1 MGMRQVGLH
10 MLRNPHRFYKLIR
23 SELIETGESYDSY
36 CWNVFH
42 GNVWGDDVV
51 AAGFGD
57 MWNLAVSVISPAFSK
72 PINLFH
78 NKQQPDI
85 VIVANGG
92 SWLINDDKRCTHF
105 SATRSIDEN
114 FKIAGSNLRTTLGS
128 PAKNLIPIKLV
139 SREKAREVAAKD
151 YARQQ
156 KLMNLEN
163 MREVAKNID
172 YLNEGV
178 CKLIAEKDRLLDVKE
193 SVEYQLQMI
202 GVKNEEIMAV
212 GKVKPAQYCRTWE
225 REDRDKEEERKR
237 KREKEIEDEE
247 SRKRVRS
254 VYVDRNT
261 GEKEDITPEEEKQE
275 EVTEEKEN
283 EGHFE
288 QVAIQQKKIID
299 EQQQIVQQLEMQL
312 SNREIKIKLLEE
324 KEKEWDKILRQ
335 QEKVAITPD
344 TPSTSTS
351 GTAAKPGSIE
361 SVLPPKLLGYFNK
374 LKQEPSSVNPIDES
388 VTEVTDVG
396 AGDQVIEVTETKKQT
411 KVYVHKGKSDTQP
424 DAVLLLEKP
433 DEKTTSLRR
442 GDTNPIAG
450 GLRDPNRYYCDNC
463 KAHYSRK
470 DELSKHKRYN
480 CRKTIRDY
488 ICFVCN
494 AGFYEK
500 NSVREHY
507 YKEHDGSY
515 LYRCKKCNMGFH
527 YKSVKSMHTSKGACP
542 NKDEEDKFEARLPFD
557 KELEAKFKRCTVLP
571 IQLPDEVL
579 KVAEEEE
586 QREMTESELK
596 GGKES
601 TPIQGTDPNLQKS
614 AIEDETEE
622 ATASSILEGMLSFGK
637 DKTDDDDDK
646 QANMGLDP
654 EEERQF
660 IKEEIESERMQIT
673 GITDSSLITIDL
685 DEGEGDSGDN

>member
-105 SATRSIDEN
+105 SATRSIDES

-344 TPSTSTS
+344 APSTSTS

-442 GDTNPIAG
+442 GDTNPIAS
-450 GLRDPNRYYCDNC
+450 GLRDPNRHYCDNC

-527 YKSVKSMHTSKGACP
+527 YKSLKSMHTSKGACP
-542 NKDEEDKFEARLPFD
+542 NKDEEDQFEARLPFD

-622 ATASSILEGMLSFGK
+622 ATASSILEGMLSLGK

>member
-1 MGMRQVGLH
+1 
-10 MLRNPHRFYKLIR
+10 
-23 SELIETGESYDSY
+23 
-36 CWNVFH
+36 
-42 GNVWGDDVV
+42 
-51 AAGFGD
+51 
-57 MWNLAVSVISPAFSK
+57 
-72 PINLFH
+72 
-78 NKQQPDI
+78 
-85 VIVANGG
+85 
-92 SWLINDDKRCTHF
+92 
-105 SATRSIDEN
+105 
-114 FKIAGSNLRTTLGS
+114 
-128 PAKNLIPIKLV
+128 
-139 SREKAREVAAKD
+139 
-151 YARQQ
+151 
-156 KLMNLEN
+156 
-163 MREVAKNID
+163 
-172 YLNEGV
+172 
-178 CKLIAEKDRLLDVKE
+178 
-193 SVEYQLQMI
+193 MI
-202 GVKNEEIMAV
+202 GVKNEEIMEV

-225 REDRDKEEERKR
+225 REDKDKEEERKR

-247 SRKRVRS
+247 SRKRVKS

-261 GEKEDITPEEEKQE
+261 GESEDITGDISEVGVDSEQEKQK

-288 QVAIQQKKIID
+288 KVANQQKKIID
-299 EQQQIVQQLEMQL
+299 EKQQVIQQQEMQL

-335 QEKVAITPD
+335 KEKPINVQPVAITDD

-351 GTAAKPGSIE
+351 GTGTPKPGSIE

-374 LKQEPSSVNPIDES
+374 LKEEPSSVHPIDES

-396 AGDQVIEVTETKKQT
+396 AGDQVFEVTETKKQT
-411 KVYVHKGKSDTQP
+411 KVYVHKGKSETQP
-424 DAVLLLEKP
+424 DAVVLMEKP

-442 GDTNPIAG
+442 GDTAPIAS
-450 GLRDPNRYYCDNC
+450 GLRNPTRHYCDNC

-500 NSVREHY
+500 NSLRGHY
-507 YKEHDGSY
+507 YKEHDGSF
-515 LYRCKKCNMGFH
+515 LHRCKKCNMGFH
-527 YKSVKSMHTSKGACP
+527 YKSLKLMHGSKGACP
-542 NKDEEDKFEARLPFD
+542 NKDQEDQFEGRLPFD

-579 KVAEEEE
+579 KLAEQEE

-596 GGKES
+596 GGMES
-601 TPIQGTDPNLQKS
+601 TPIKGTDPNLQES
-614 AIEDETEE
+614 AIEDETET
-622 ATASSILEGMLSFGK
+622 ATASSILEGMMSSGK

-654 EEERQF
+654 EEEQMF
-660 IKEEIESERMQIT
+660 IKQEIVSERMQMS
-673 GITDSSLITIDL
+673 GITDSTLISIDL
-685 DEGEGDSGDN
+685 DEENSGDN